1 MCRDGNTRNKNA
13 DPTNAHGS
21 VGLVSHIVNICDSIE
36 ISFVRNNCDLTME
49 LDTGA
54 IYSQQCHEAQIQLLP
69 CVTPQLVSSSVQH
82 ARNLQQHFY
91 HISYC
96 ALSTYLCLFCILSFS
111 IRSC

>member
-49 LDTGA
+49 LETGA
-54 IYSQQCHEAQIQLLP
+54 IYS
-69 CVTPQLVSSSVQH
+69 
-82 ARNLQQHFY
+82 
-91 HISYC
+91 
-96 ALSTYLCLFCILSFS
+96 ILAASNVM
-111 IRSC
+111 RLRYSCCPV